1 MGRILKRV
9 DGLIGDEGGFSTV
22 GVALALLLTISLVFT
37 AAQVYELDS
46 ASADVQDVAD
56 AAALASENVVAE
68 FYLVADVCD
77 AVVLSLSLCSVAC
90 LGLGVATVCIPFTAA
105 FSETFF
111 KASRG
116 FKSARDDV
124 SRTASEGLDRI
135 QRLLPYLSIA
145 KAAQVCS
152 SNSLSDEAR
161 YVGVVV
167 LSPMQSD
174 ELENNSFP
182 KADDALDEF
191 GDRRDELMESS
202 KEAEEAAREANEWK
216 QRAFEADSGSKSG
229 YCMYQ
234 RALTLAGMK
243 GGSNPFFSSV
253 ETWSFDVPL
262 KRTKTYYKKRLKIE
276 KPQDSSVAE
285 EARSALRKRVFR
297 YARSKMK
304 EGFVHETETSF
315 SANFPLLPRNTSE
328 MRQTELY
335 TESRYPITSDD
346 KGAKTM
352 HAWSGCPVSKS
363 AASVGKGS
371 ISQMESG
378 SFETCPKCGFK
389 ASSMGKVLSASTNID
404 NGFEHYYRIV
414 ASAAKEYGKAKSRF
428 APEKEKAESLAGSL
442 FAKVGEAL
450 KEASGKRIEVK
461 PPGRKGVVA
470 IVADLSKRT
479 SSSFSSSFVESS
491 GSLGPRVALSSACLL
506 KEESE
511 EGKTLISGF
520 LDGLSERGGVSVG
533 PMNLSLELWS
543 GLLSGYSEGQDAF
556 VACMRGAVDSIPF
569 ASESGLGEWA
579 ETKLTELIASA
590 GLEKPELRAAK
601 AVLVNTGDVLPGMD
615 TAFSA
620 RLLSLKGMAQGSED
634 GTLFSGALSQ
644 VEHSALESVSSFGE
658 EIELGSIRIFDG
670 VVEIPLV
677 ISFPSFAK
685 DYLGGLV
692 SSFFDGISG
701 LASSLSG
708 ERRWE

>member
-1 MGRILKRV
+1 MGWLLKRI
-9 DGLIGDEGGFSTV
+9 DSLIGDEDGFSTV
-22 GVALALLLTISLVFT
+22 GVALALLLTVSLVFT

-56 AAALASENVVAE
+56 AAAMASENVVAE
-68 FYLVADVCD
+68 FYLVASVCD
-77 AVVLSLSLCSVAC
+77 AVILSLSLCSIAC
-90 LGLGVATVCIPFTAA
+90 LGLGVATACIPFTAA
-105 FSETFF
+105 FSEAFF
-111 KASRG
+111 KASQELG
-116 FKSARDDV
+116 SARNDV
-124 SRTASEGLDRI
+124 SRTASEGLNRI
-135 QRLLPYLSIA
+135 QRLIPYLSIA

-152 SNSLSDEAR
+152 SNNRSDGAR

-167 LSPMQSD
+167 LSPMESD
-174 ELENNSFP
+174 ELEGDSFP
-182 KADDALDEF
+182 EADDALDEF
-191 GDRRDELMESS
+191 GEQRDELSEAS

-216 QRAFEADSGSKSG
+216 QKAFEADSGSKDG

-243 GGSNPFFSSV
+243 GTSNPFFSSV
-253 ETWSFDVPL
+253 ETWSFDVAL
-262 KRTKTYYKKRLKIE
+262 KRAKAYYKKRLRLE
-276 KPQDSSVAE
+276 KPQDSSMAE
-285 EARSALRKRVFR
+285 GARSSLRKRVFR
-297 YARSKMK
+297 YAKSKMK
-304 EGFVHETETSF
+304 EGFVHETDASF
-315 SANFPLLPRNTSE
+315 SAYFPLLPRNTSE

-346 KGAKTM
+346 KGVRMM

-363 AASVGKGS
+363 AVSVGKGS

-378 SFETCPKCGFK
+378 SFETCPECGFK

-414 ASAAKEYGKAKSRF
+414 ASAAKEYEKAKNRL
-428 APEKEKAESLAGSL
+428 APEKEKAESLADSL
-442 FAKVGEAL
+442 FAKVGESL
-450 KEASGKRIEVK
+450 KEATGRRIEVK

-470 IVADLSKRT
+470 IVADLSRGT
-479 SSSFSSSFVESS
+479 SGSFSSSFVESS

-511 EGKTLISGF
+511 EGKTVISSF
-520 LDGLSERGGVSVG
+520 LDGLSGQSGALVG
-533 PMNLSLELWS
+533 PMSLVLEMWS
-543 GLLSGYSEGQDAF
+543 GILSGYSEGQDAL
-556 VACMRGAVDSIPF
+556 VSSVRKVVDSIPF

-579 ETKLTELIASA
+579 ESKLTALIESV

-601 AVLVNTGDVLPGMD
+601 AVLVNSGDVLPGMD
-615 TAFSA
+615 TSFSA
-620 RLLSLKGMAQGSED
+620 RLLSLKRMAQNSED

-644 VEHSALESVSSFGE
+644 VERSALESVSSFGE
-658 EIELGSIRIFDG
+658 EIELGSIKIFNG
-670 VVEIPLV
+670 ALEIPLV
-677 ISFPSFAK
+677 VSLPGFAK

-701 LASSLSG
+701 LAASLSG